1 MEAGRATNVESPFL
15 SGNVT
20 EITKRDEAATA
31 PPTTLTLA
39 SRMRRG
45 RSFGA
50 APSEVRRANTL
61 TPSTGVSAGHTMSC
75 RPIGGYQGPGAGG
88 SSSVLALCP

>member
-20 EITKRDEAATA
+20 EITRRDEAATA

-39 SRMRRG
+39 SK
-45 RSFGA
+45 
-50 APSEVRRANTL
+50 
-61 TPSTGVSAGHTMSC
+61 
-75 RPIGGYQGPGAGG
+75 
-88 SSSVLALCP
+88 

>member
-1 MEAGRATNVESPFL
+1 MEAGRATNVESPLL

-20 EITKRDEAATA
+20 EITRRDEAATA

-39 SRMRRG
+39 SKKERAVLRG
-45 RSFGA
+45 RPLRG
-50 APSEVRRANTL
+50 PSCKHAD
-61 TPSTGVSAGHTMSC
+61 PFD
-75 RPIGGYQGPGAGG
+75 RPCGRPHHVMPPHRGLPGSGAGG